1 MRTSSSPAGHHL
13 SSRLQRPSSSPAHRP
28 DPQKRVPNNHLV
40 STSDPSLLQQSKLRL
55 PSEHRPTAG
64 NDTHSIPRPLWQN
77 IVATRIAQFGGS
89 TEKLDQPLNSPK
101 RVKEHSFPLPQAQSK
116 LSPPP
121 SKLHVQIQSTAQQ
134 PKPQQQEQLPNTKQ
148 QQEQHVQH
156 KQQQQEH
163 RQQQI
168 QLKQH
173 QQSRPPQKQ
182 DQQLLEQLGLWEQRK
197 QHEQQKQH
205 QVQKQQQLP
214 KQDNAPP
221 SASNV
226 RVHTSPDKAQDNTKQ
241 RPQQSR
247 LKQPAQ
253 RHEVQRHQSQTPP
266 PPDIVDHHSHQQ
278 HHHAENVSST
288 SEVMEGHEKAPS
300 NALPTAVVPPHKQ
313 PTPPPF
319 SSPSHTSPSHPSSH
333 SGYKHS
339 AYTSV
344 PLSHAP
350 TTMSHGPIPA
360 AAMVQPPYPVAY
372 TIPPSE
378 QWGHHSQQQK
388 VKGYPKITVRSS
400 GVPVYHHSQPQHNK
414 STTSPPPS
422 HLPYPPQP
430 ASTKIGVSSG
440 VIAHSAATNGD
451 VMLLVSTD
459 ACRSFEIQSL
469 YYITDFNVH

>member
-1 MRTSSSPAGHHL
+1 MKCSGTSLRHHLHQISLITTPTSSTITLRMCPLHQ
-13 SSRLQRPSSSPAHRP
+13 RLWKVTR
-28 DPQKRVPNNHLV
+28 K
-40 STSDPSLLQQSKLRL
+40 LLRML
-55 PSEHRPTAG
+55 
-64 NDTHSIPRPLWQN
+64 
-77 IVATRIAQFGGS
+77 
-89 TEKLDQPLNSPK
+89 
-101 RVKEHSFPLPQAQSK
+101 FPL
-116 LSPPP
+116 
-121 SKLHVQIQSTAQQ
+121 
-134 PKPQQQEQLPNTKQ
+134 
-148 QQEQHVQH
+148 
-156 KQQQQEH
+156 
-163 RQQQI
+163 
-168 QLKQH
+168 
-173 QQSRPPQKQ
+173 
-182 DQQLLEQLGLWEQRK
+182 LLY
-197 QHEQQKQH
+197 
-205 QVQKQQQLP
+205 
-214 KQDNAPP
+214 
-221 SASNV
+221 
-226 RVHTSPDKAQDNTKQ
+226 
-241 RPQQSR
+241 
-247 LKQPAQ
+247 
-253 RHEVQRHQSQTPP
+253 
-266 PPDIVDHHSHQQ
+266 
-278 HHHAENVSST
+278 
-288 SEVMEGHEKAPS
+288 
-300 NALPTAVVPPHKQ
+300 LPTSNQLHH
-313 PTPPPF
+313 PF